1 MTAVTNSIAV
11 EPLLLV
17 LIIFVWT
24 PPHFW
29 ALALERKEEYA
40 RADIPMLP
48 VTHGEAYTR
57 RQILYYALVLAFVSV
72 LPYAIG
78 MSGLLY
84 LVGAVAL
91 AGRFLYWAVLL
102 LRGRREN
109 APMATFR
116 YSIVY
121 LMVLFVL
128 LVADRHLVPA
138 GAFAAW

>member
-1 MTAVTNSIAV
+1 MTNSIGV
-11 EPLLLV
+11 EPLVLV

-29 ALALERKEEYA
+29 ALALDRKEEYA
-40 RADIPMLP
+40 DADIPMLP
-48 VTHGEAYTR
+48 VTHGDAYTR
-57 RQILYYALVLAFVSV
+57 RQILYYVLGLAGVSV
-72 LPYAIG
+72 LPFLTG
-78 MSGLLY
+78 TSGLVY

-91 AGRFLYWAVLL
+91 AGRFLYWAVQL
-102 LRGRREN
+102 LRGSREN

-121 LMVLFVL
+121 LMALFVL